1 MAQVKRRGSGVVGF
15 AVEYDFDAADADDRG
30 HHANIERLRFEHDAL
45 FDVQL
50 QEDPDII
57 APGLSKPVGIA
68 ADPAQGLTQG
78 FATGLDKFMTPLTDM
93 LTRLQAFRQASSP

>member
-15 AVEYDFDAADADDRG
+15 AIECDFDAADADDRG

-50 QEDPDII
+50 QEGADII
-57 APGLSKPVGIA
+57 APRLSKPVGIA
-68 ADPAQGLTQG
+68 ADPAQGGAQR
-78 FATGLDKFMTPLTDM
+78 FAAGLGEIEHLVVERAGHAPAADT
-93 LTRLQAFRQASSP
+93 